1 MSKTPND
8 LKLAKPTIQNLLLL
22 ALYNREDQKVIDFLA
37 VHAGFEKQP
46 VLVKPEPRE
55 IDRSNLVKLLTE
67 RFGPVPAK
75 GALRPD
81 APVVHRDANAFA
93 FKPTIVPIVQTEE
106 QRKFIPRYRRGI
118 ILGILRKLDTAG
130 EVHTFQRPTNY
141 TQKQFET
148 QVTGIMIR
156 HTRQIKA
163 NVLYAKAVI
172 QPFGDI
178 AVRVVRSIY
187 DVRKDS

>member
-46 VLVKPEPRE
+46 VIVNPEPRE

-93 FKPTIVPIVQTEE
+93 FKPTIIPIAAD
-106 QRKFIPRYRRGI
+106 RKFIPRYRRGI
-118 ILGILRKLDTAG
+118 ILGILRKLDTTG

-141 TQKQFET
+141 TQKQFEA
-148 QVTGIMIR
+148 QVVGIIKR
-156 HTRQIKA
+156 LNRQIKGR
-163 NVLYAKAVI
+163 VIYAKAVI
-172 QPFGDI
+172 PPHGD
-178 AVRVVRSIY
+178 VSVKVVQSIY